1 MPSNQRP
8 TWTNVGDIDRTDG
21 PMAAKLAALYFGD
34 PLEWQRFVLDAMVA
48 RNLEDKYLHHSFGL
62 SVPRQNGKSWDVL
75 ARCFYGIVS
84 DGERILYTCQHGD
97 TSDEMFRRL
106 CEPFENEDNE
116 ELHELLLT
124 VRKTNGQQAIYLKNG
139 GYIRFTTRTN
149 SLARGRSYDVII
161 YDEAQELT
169 DEQQAASLFAISA
182 SRKHNTQ
189 TIYIGT
195 PPEPSCPGEVFRR
208 LHDDAHA
215 QAPQAIPWMEWAVTE
230 IGDVTDRVRW
240 RRVNPSQGI
249 LIDETAIEGELG
261 TLADTFARERLGWW
275 SPVARAEKAIPDRA
289 WDASSIDGI
298 GDRFRAKT
306 ALAVKFS
313 PDGSSYALA
322 GCKLDGKGR
331 AAVELVELG
340 STAGGTKA
348 LASALHERRSKVA
361 VVVVDGMSGAD
372 ALCENLAELQAPR
385 GYASKPTAQDVIA
398 AATGFVDSL
407 ADGSLFHTAQ
417 QALDDSAKHASKR
430 QIGKRGGWGFGSSGG
445 HDSTAVEACAL
456 ALWGA
461 RTTKRN
467 PRRKQRLL

>member
-1 MPSNQRP
+1 M
-8 TWTNVGDIDRTDG
+8 
-21 PMAAKLAALYFGD
+21 
-34 PLEWQRFVLDAMVA
+34 
-48 RNLEDKYLHHSFGL
+48 
-62 SVPRQNGKSWDVL
+62 
-75 ARCFYGIVS
+75 
-84 DGERILYTCQHGD
+84 
-97 TSDEMFRRL
+97 
-106 CEPFENEDNE
+106 
-116 ELHELLLT
+116 
-124 VRKTNGQQAIYLKNG
+124 
-139 GYIRFTTRTN
+139 
-149 SLARGRSYDVII
+149 II

-313 PDGSSYALA
+313 PDGSSSRPRRLQARRQGEGGCRARRA
-322 GCKLDGKGR
+322 GQHGPAGR
-331 AAVELVELG
+331 
-340 STAGGTKA
+340 
-348 LASALHERRSKVA
+348 RRSHRRST
-361 VVVVDGMSGAD
+361 SGD
-372 ALCENLAELQAPR
+372 R
-385 GYASKPTAQDVIA
+385 RSRWSSS
-398 AATGFVDSL
+398 TG
-407 ADGSLFHTAQ
+407 
-417 QALDDSAKHASKR
+417 
-430 QIGKRGGWGFGSSGG
+430 
-445 HDSTAVEACAL
+445 
-456 ALWGA
+456 
-461 RTTKRN
+461 
-467 PRRKQRLL
+467 